1 MLHKDLN
8 FLSVH
13 HGMLMVIA
21 QLQESNVHHKT
32 LKEVGVLLKDSTQLL
47 PLQLLHNNHSE
58 FHLEDG
64 LILWILVK
72 LQLVLKLS
80 EITWLLSLMESTMFV
95 EKISLLPLIL
105 ILNIFPPQIHLNKE

>member
-13 HGMLMVIA
+13 HGTLMVIA